1 MPRPVPPEVVRAAIA
16 RAILGSRSNA
26 RENREA
32 QEPLGSVTL
41 LPHQVDAVE
50 RIRAILRIE
59 RVALLADD
67 VGMGK
72 TFTALAI
79 ARAYTSTRIIAPA
92 ALLPMWREAI
102 ARVHGV
108 GVHVESMHRYSRERH
123 DMVPAAPRT
132 LVIIDEAHHLRSP
145 HTKRY
150 RAIAKAV
157 SGCDLLLVSATPLHN
172 TARDLR
178 ALLALASGTDAAM
191 LTEQRLARVIVRR
204 TDEALRPRV
213 SVRAPVVVPHDPAL
227 LDAILELP
235 APLPAHDGAVAGAL
249 IRLGLLRAWCS
260 SDAALASTL
269 RRRVLRGEALQQ
281 ALEAG
286 RHPSSAELR
295 SWLVGEHE
303 VQLAFPELLAGHAPE
318 TGPLLEVLRRHLDAV
333 RALLA
338 RQRQDRR
345 GDVARAESLRRI
357 LAAHPATPIVAF
369 SQFAET
375 VRAVARA
382 LADIAG
388 VGALTGPRGW
398 IASGAI
404 SRAEALA
411 HFAPVAQG
419 RPPPPSHQRIR
430 LLLTT
435 DLLAEGVNLQ
445 DAGVVV
451 HLDLPWTDALKQQRV
466 GRCVRVG
473 STHHEVVVYEF
484 EPPRGAESVLRLVA
498 RLRRKAR
505 LAARCVGGLR
515 TVSGD
520 RRVERSPADEATEIR
535 EILRAWAQADTATRD
550 TPPYKRVSR
559 DVPLCCV
566 LEAACDGIIAL
577 VRADRG
583 DVLLLAGR
591 RGHRPDGRSSWRL
604 STSPRRVRS
613 LLRAAAAGAAE
624 VPATRDSRPQAA
636 WTHAMRAVEK
646 WLARRAL
653 ATDMGDD
660 EWQSSSVHRRARVV
674 LTQLLARVSPARRI
688 GLRAAFGRTFHMLSQ
703 ARGVAAEDALR
714 GWLRSLDR
722 QAPGDVEGGLTSWQ
736 SVPVLAAAAGRADA
750 NMHRSPAPEGRR
762 RVLAVILLATTESG
776 TSPAS
781 FGACLDSPS
790 CSTST
795 AP

>member
-1 MPRPVPPEVVRAAIA
+1 M
-16 RAILGSRSNA
+16 
-26 RENREA
+26 
-32 QEPLGSVTL
+32 
-41 LPHQVDAVE
+41 
-50 RIRAILRIE
+50 
-59 RVALLADD
+59 
-67 VGMGK
+67 
-72 TFTALAI
+72 
-79 ARAYTSTRIIAPA
+79 
-92 ALLPMWREAI
+92 
-102 ARVHGV
+102 
-108 GVHVESMHRYSRERH
+108 
-123 DMVPAAPRT
+123 
-132 LVIIDEAHHLRSP
+132 
-145 HTKRY
+145 
-150 RAIAKAV
+150 
-157 SGCDLLLVSATPLHN
+157 
-172 TARDLR
+172 
-178 ALLALASGTDAAM
+178 
-191 LTEQRLARVIVRR
+191 
-204 TDEALRPRV
+204 
-213 SVRAPVVVPHDPAL
+213 
-227 LDAILELP
+227 
-235 APLPAHDGAVAGAL
+235 
-249 IRLGLLRAWCS
+249 
-260 SDAALASTL
+260 
-269 RRRVLRGEALQQ
+269 
-281 ALEAG
+281 
-286 RHPSSAELR
+286 
-295 SWLVGEHE
+295 
-303 VQLAFPELLAGHAPE
+303 
-318 TGPLLEVLRRHLDAV
+318 
-333 RALLA
+333 
-338 RQRQDRR
+338 
-345 GDVARAESLRRI
+345 
-357 LAAHPATPIVAF
+357 AF

-515 TVSGD
+515 TVAGD

-535 EILRAWAQADTATRD
+535 EILRSWAQADTATRV
-550 TPPYKRVSR
+550 TPPRDGAPHHTPPHDSRPHDRITR

-566 LEAACDGIIAL
+566 LEAARDGIIAL
-577 VRADRG
+577 VRADHG

-591 RGHRPDGRSSWRL
+591 RGHHPDGRSSWRL

-613 LLRAAAAGAAE
+613 LLRAAADAAAL
-624 VPATRDSRPQAA
+624 PATRAPRPQVA

-660 EWQSSSVHRRARVV
+660 ERQSSSVHRRARVV

-703 ARGVAAEDALR
+703 ARGIAAEDALR
-714 GWLRSLDR
+714 DWLRSLDR
-722 QAPGDVEGGLTSWQ
+722 QAPGDIERGLTSWQ
-736 SVPVLAAAAGRADA
+736 SVPVLAAAANRADA
-750 NMHRSPAPEGRR
+750 NRQQSPAPEGRR
-762 RVLAVILLATTESG
+762 RVLAVILLATEESG